1 MSMETQG
8 TSEDDREAVLAAAEH
23 AIALADWL
31 DAAPEQQGTTT
42 VAKSFSDILG
52 ETVRELNRLATC
64 HGTSERRSESRALG
78 LLGLVNAWSTPTR
91 AIPRRTRVRSRPG

>member
-8 TSEDDREAVLAAAEH
+8 TSEDDREAVLAAAER

-52 ETVRELNRLATC
+52 
-64 HGTSERRSESRALG
+64 
-78 LLGLVNAWSTPTR
+78 
-91 AIPRRTRVRSRPG
+91 